1 MEAAP
6 IALTKVETRY
16 PIIENLTLTLVVLAR
31 RLRLYFQA
39 HLISILTNQ
48 PFQQV
53 PNRLEGIPHQVVF
66 PALPTCITPE
76 EGREVLPEIHEG
88 VCGDHS
94 TSRTMAIKAIHLGY
108 FCPSL
113 KINAQNLG

>member
-53 PNRLEGIPHQVVF
+53 PNRLEVSGRLIKWFVELREF
-66 PALPTCITPE
+66 LIKWFSLPYL
-76 EGREVLPEIHEG
+76 R
-88 VCGDHS
+88 
-94 TSRTMAIKAIHLGY
+94 A
-108 FCPSL
+108 
-113 KINAQNLG
+113 